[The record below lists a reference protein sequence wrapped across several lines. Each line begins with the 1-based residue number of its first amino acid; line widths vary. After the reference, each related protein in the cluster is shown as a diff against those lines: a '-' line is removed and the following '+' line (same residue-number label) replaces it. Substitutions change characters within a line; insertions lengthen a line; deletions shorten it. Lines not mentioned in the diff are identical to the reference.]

1 MLHSMTGYGKSVQM
15 TGSKKIQ
22 VEIRTLNSKS
32 FDLSLKFPPVFREKE
47 AELRTMLAGGLERGK
62 IDVWI
67 SLEDQGQSH
76 AHVINTG
83 LVQGYYEQLQKLS
96 AQLHLPE
103 TDMLPVIFRFPDVVR
118 VAEENLDETT
128 WQVLQECLESA
139 VASTQKFRAQE
150 GKSLEN
156 ALRGHVALIDQRLKD
171 ILPWEKDRIPKF
183 RERLQRQFQEWLSPD
198 LVDQNRLEQE
208 IIYYLEKFD
217 ISEEKTRLA
226 NHCQYFLE
234 TLEMSGYHGRKLNF
248 IAQEM
253 GREINTLGSKAN
265 DARIQKAVVDMKD
278 ELEKIKEQVLN
289 AL

>member
-47 AELRTMLAGGLERGK
+47 AEIRTLLAASLERGK

-67 SLEDQGQSH
+67 SLEDQGQSQ
-76 AHVINTG
+76 AHVINTS
-83 LVQGYYEQLQKLS
+83 LVQGYFEQLQKMTV
-96 AQLHLPE
+96 QLNLPQ
-103 TDMLPVIFRFPDVVR
+103 TDVLPIIFRFPDVVR
-118 VAEENLDETT
+118 VAEEQLDEST
-128 WQVLQECLESA
+128 WLALQDCLSTA
-139 VASTQKFRAQE
+139 MASTQNFRAQE
-150 GKSLEN
+150 GKSLEK
-156 ALRGHVALIDQRLKD
+156 ALRGHVGIIEQRLKD
-171 ILPWEKDRIPKF
+171 IEPWEKDRIPKF
-183 RERLQRQFQEWLSPD
+183 RERLQRQFQEWLSPEQ
-198 LVDQNRLEQE
+198 VDQNRLEQE
-208 IIYYLEKFD
+208 MIYYLEKFD
-217 ISEEKTRLA
+217 VSEEKIRLA

-234 TLEMSGYHGRKLNF
+234 TLDISGYHGKKLNF

>member
-1 MLHSMTGYGKSVQM
+1 MTGYGKSVQM

-47 AELRTMLAGGLERGK
+47 AELRTLLAASLERGK

-67 SLEDQGQSH
+67 SLEDQAQSQ

-83 LVQGYYEQLQKLS
+83 LVQGYYDQLQKMTV
-96 AQLHLPE
+96 QLNLPE
-103 TDMLPVIFRFPDVVR
+103 TDVLPIIFRFPDVVR
-118 VAEENLDETT
+118 VAEEQLDEST
-128 WQVLQECLESA
+128 WLVLQACLDSA
-139 VASTQKFRAQE
+139 MSATQNFRAQE
-150 GKSLEN
+150 GKSLEQ
-156 ALRGHVALIDQRLKD
+156 ALRGHVMVIDQKLVE

-183 RERLQRQFQEWLSPD
+183 RERLQRQFQEWLSPE

-217 ISEEKTRLA
+217 ISEEKIRLS

-234 TLEMSGYHGRKLNF
+234 TLDMPGYHGKKLNF

-265 DARIQKAVVDMKD
+265 DARIQKAVVVMKD